1 MGDNTNHEDRS
12 PLLPDRYPQQDFFVC
27 DIFDAVPKADMASME
42 HPIFSV
48 STKPDMTARE
58 YRNGS
63 TFVRISPGELGLA
76 TVHDRDV
83 LIYCISQLM
92 AAINEGKAVSQVV
105 RFKAFD
111 LLVATN
117 RGVDGRGYEQLRSAF
132 KRLQGTQVETNILTG
147 GNEELEIFSLIDRAK
162 IVRETREG
170 RMQEVEVRLSD
181 WVFNAIRAK
190 EVLTLNRHYFRL
202 RKPLERRMYEI
213 ARKHCGWPGKPVK
226 FGLATLQAKCG
237 SASTLREFRRLV
249 KTIAD
254 QDRHHHHFPDYTIR
268 LDEDEDQ
275 VTFTPRAAKSALPAP
290 NLFPLISE
298 SALERARAVAPGY
311 DVHALKAEYLAFW
324 DEKGR
329 ISLKNPDAAFLGW
342 CRKKSERN
350 PLR

>member
-1 MGDNTNHEDRS
+1 MGDNTNHDDRS

-132 KRLQGTQVETNILTG
+132 KRLQGAL
-147 GNEELEIFSLIDRAK
+147 
-162 IVRETREG
+162 
-170 RMQEVEVRLSD
+170 
-181 WVFNAIRAK
+181 
-190 EVLTLNRHYFRL
+190 
-202 RKPLERRMYEI
+202 
-213 ARKHCGWPGKPVK
+213 
-226 FGLATLQAKCG
+226 LQ
-237 SASTLREFRRLV
+237 
-249 KTIAD
+249 
-254 QDRHHHHFPDYTIR
+254 
-268 LDEDEDQ
+268 
-275 VTFTPRAAKSALPAP
+275 KS
-290 NLFPLISE
+290 
-298 SALERARAVAPGY
+298 
-311 DVHALKAEYLAFW
+311 
-324 DEKGR
+324 
-329 ISLKNPDAAFLGW
+329 
-342 CRKKSERN
+342 
-350 PLR
+350 

>member
-1 MGDNTNHEDRS
+1 M
-12 PLLPDRYPQQDFFVC
+12 C

-254 QDRHHHHFPDYTIR
+254 QDGHHHHFPDYTIR
-268 LDEDEDQ
+268 LDEGEDQ
-275 VTFTPRAAKSALPAP
+275 VTFTPRTAKSALPSP
-290 NLFPLISE
+290 SLFPLISND
-298 SALERARAVAPGY
+298 ALERARVVAPGY
-311 DVHALKAEYLAFW
+311 DVHALKADYLTFW

-329 ISLKNPDAAFLGW
+329 IPLKNPDAAFLGW
-342 CRKKSERN
+342 CKKRNERN